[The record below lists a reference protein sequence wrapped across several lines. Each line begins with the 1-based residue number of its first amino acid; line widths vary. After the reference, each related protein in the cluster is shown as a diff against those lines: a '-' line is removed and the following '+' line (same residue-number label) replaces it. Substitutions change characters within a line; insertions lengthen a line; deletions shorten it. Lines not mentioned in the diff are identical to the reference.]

1 MTQAAIITEDVATV
15 DATMSEGRMLLD
27 PGTLE
32 AAVGW
37 ELKPEGLCRGDVCVP
52 VRDGA
57 NLFVGEQVD
66 LARVADALSRPVV
79 VDPDAGVAAIA
90 LDPVARR
97 QALSLDAPP
106 FTLDDL
112 DGVPHSLSE
121 WHGRKKLLF
130 AFATW

>member
-1 MTQAAIITEDVATV
+1 MTQVAIISEDVATV
-15 DATMSEGRMLLD
+15 DATASEGRMLLD
-27 PGTLE
+27 PGTLQ

-37 ELKPEGLCRGDVCVP
+37 ELKPEGLCQGDVCVP
-52 VRDGA
+52 VRVGA
-57 NLFVGEQVD
+57 DLFVGEHLD
-66 LARVADALSRPVV
+66 LARVAAALSRPIV
-79 VDPDAGVAAIA
+79 VDTAAGVAAMA

-97 QALSLDAPP
+97 QALALDAPP

>member
-1 MTQAAIITEDVATV
+1 MTQAAIISEDVATV
-15 DATMSEGRMLLD
+15 DVGVSEGRMLLD
-27 PGTLE
+27 PGVLG

-37 ELKPEGLCRGDVCVP
+37 ELKPQGLCRGDVCVP

-57 NLFVGEQVD
+57 DLFVGEQLD
-66 LARVADALSRPVV
+66 LARVAAALGRPVV
-79 VDPDAGVAAIA
+79 VDADAGVAAMA

-112 DGVPHSLSE
+112 DGVPHNLSE